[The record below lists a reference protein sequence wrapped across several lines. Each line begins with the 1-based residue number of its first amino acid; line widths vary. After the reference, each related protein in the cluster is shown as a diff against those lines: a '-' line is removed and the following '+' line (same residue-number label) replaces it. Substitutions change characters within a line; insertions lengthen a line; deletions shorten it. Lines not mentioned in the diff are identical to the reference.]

1 MTAFVCSACGRPA
14 NTIPWAASCCRCLA
28 FSRLSANISCSTVP
42 ALKWWIWTAAASTR
56 CWCSRRRPPT
66 GVRWNYETAL
76 LRSATRNGA
85 IMSLVLRL
93 VFAWG
98 MLVIGAVTRADD
110 AATIGRVFLSF
121 DDGPSDVTSA
131 ILDVLKAE
139 QVKAT
144 FFVNA
149 IHLLGQGGEREDHAR
164 AALRRI
170 IAEGHVLGN
179 HSYDH
184 MMHIRPPVVYAL
196 GAAQSYRD
204 VDIDLPYFLDMNVA
218 PIAAALGELA
228 GQSNNRITQLA
239 RLPFA
244 NVWRFPQLDR
254 ACAWWKAGPRAFWH
268 PDARAHADREVS
280 EAGGRLAEALHRRHH
295 INSFGW
301 DLQWMPTDWTS
312 AVSNETLPS
321 EQGIVEQIAAQLDAG
336 RYCLPPPQGDYC
348 NAPVREGRVV
358 VMKHDFLFEAGP
370 RGRGAQLNMPRLV
383 RLIIE
388 LKTRGYR
395 CETLDRYLD

>member
-1 MTAFVCSACGRPA
+1 M
-14 NTIPWAASCCRCLA
+14 
-28 FSRLSANISCSTVP
+28 
-42 ALKWWIWTAAASTR
+42 
-56 CWCSRRRPPT
+56 
-66 GVRWNYETAL
+66 RWNYETAL

-93 VFAWG
+93 VFALG
-98 MLVIGAVTRADD
+98 LMLNGAVTLADD
-110 AATIGRVFLSF
+110 ASTKGRVFLTF
-121 DDGPSDVTSA
+121 DDGPVDVTSA

-149 IHLLGQGGEREDHAR
+149 IHLHGQGGEREDHAR

-184 MMHIRPPVVYAL
+184 MAHNRPPGVYAL
-196 GAAQSYRD
+196 GAAQAYRD
-204 VDIDLPYFLDMNVA
+204 VDTDLPYFLDMNVA

-254 ACAWWKAGPRAFWH
+254 ACAWCKAGPRAFWH

-280 EAGGRLAEALHRRHH
+280 EAGGRLAEALQRRHH

-321 EQGIVEQIAAQLDAG
+321 EQGIVEQIAALLDAG
-336 RYCLPPPQGDYC
+336 RYCLTTPQGDYC
-348 NAPVREGRVV
+348 KAPVREGRVV
-358 VMKHDFLFEAGP
+358 VLMHDFLFEDGP

-395 CETLDRYLD
+395 FETLDRYLD